1 MADECPRRGS
11 STGAELLHTTRSARN
26 ELEIMDGAPAGS
38 PLSCSHSGVLG
49 EAIRAV
55 LSNAGI
61 ETSQVPFAAEERN
74 KMQE

>member
-1 MADECPRRGS
+1 MSAQGGAAARERS
-11 STGAELLHTTRSARN
+11 SWTRMRSARN